1 MFISLQCLV
10 SCMGGL
16 LLYRVCDIFSHSYYH
31 NRGGLPDLT
40 LWNSVEKRCKV
51 SIVDFDFLIFKHLVL
66 ISSNNL
72 YQH

>member
-1 MFISLQCLV
+1 MFISLQCLI

-40 LWNSVEKRCKV
+40 LWNSVDKRCKV
-51 SIVDFDFLIFKHLVL
+51 SIFYVHSFCDLVYK
-66 ISSNNL
+66 NRVK
-72 YQH
+72 